1 MPRLLGRM
9 LCWIAVPFLALAAF
23 TLAGELLGA
32 FRIRAEDVG
41 YRELL
46 GHPAALAC
54 AGGFLFRGLF
64 RSAFRRLG
72 REDPLEFVDT
82 LEHELTH
89 ALMGYL
95 TLSPPVSLSASL
107 RGDGEVQLKRSN
119 PLAALAPYFFPLW
132 CLLAAALGTVVRGAS
147 QPAWDVLVFALLG
160 AFAHRLG
167 REFRWRQTDLHAYG
181 FAFSLCAVLALLPL
195 MAGAVL
201 SARGLLAW
209 DWMEQAP
216 PKAWALLENAWEAW
230 ETATGRLRT
239 PG

>member
-9 LCWIAVPFLALAAF
+9 LCWAAAPFLAVAAF
-23 TLAGELLGA
+23 ALAGELLRA
-32 FRIRAEDVG
+32 FRIRADAAG
-41 YRELL
+41 YWELL
-46 GHPAALAC
+46 RHPAALAF
-54 AGGFLFRGLF
+54 AGGLLFRILSG
-64 RSAFRRLG
+64 AAWRRAG

-119 PLAALAPYFFPLW
+119 PLAALAPYVFPLW
-132 CLLAAALGTVVRGAS
+132 CLLAVALGTVVRSAS
-147 QPAWDVLVFALLG
+147 QPAWDALVFALLG
-160 AFAHRLG
+160 AFAYRLG

-195 MAGAVL
+195 VAGLIL
-201 SARGLLAW
+201 SARGLLPW
-209 DWMEQAP
+209 GWMARALPEARE
-216 PKAWALLENAWEAW
+216 LLERAWEA
-230 ETATGRLRT
+230 ASGRLRT